1 MPSGRPHDT
10 ELAAPA
16 PTYREPMSRDE
27 HSPSEADRRVL
38 ADLDRILDEAIDALF
53 TEEAFHAHQ

>member
-1 MPSGRPHDT
+1 MTSGRQHDAT
-10 ELAAPA
+10 GTALQA
-16 PTYREPMSRDE
+16 TYRERMSRDE
-27 HSPSEADRRVL
+27 HSPSEAERRVL